1 MHSSS
6 NFDQMH
12 IPYARHYNLDSIL
25 DNRFWKKFQKFINI
39 GPLIRPQGLEKSQIT
54 KCRTYV
60 YSRVQSNLQLSLQIA
75 IQTKLFL
82 VMIVLT
88 AGMDKH
94 QTLLKMNA
102 KNAHQTK
109 LQMMVF
115 AVRRAKMDMYL
126 MMIKQPAKNAHQAKS
141 QRMVFVVRRAK
152 MDKYLMMIKHLA
164 KVLFRKIETNDLS
177 LIK

>member
-1 MHSSS
+1 
-6 NFDQMH
+6 
-12 IPYARHYNLDSIL
+12 
-25 DNRFWKKFQKFINI
+25 
-39 GPLIRPQGLEKSQIT
+39 
-54 KCRTYV
+54 
-60 YSRVQSNLQLSLQIA
+60 
-75 IQTKLFL
+75 
-82 VMIVLT
+82 
-88 AGMDKH
+88 
-94 QTLLKMNA
+94 
-102 KNAHQTK
+102 
-109 LQMMVF
+109 MMVF